1 MKTIE
6 ELKANGFTCHNLV
19 EVSQPTF
26 LFNEETGEIRYYDAL
41 NGLTGDINYPD
52 YQHKIVKTCMFT
64 TPSGQMGLSVEHF
77 NNCNLVAWYPCDDFV
92 NDGVI
97 IPFFRFAILK

>member
-6 ELKANGFTCHNLV
+6 ELKAAGLTCHNLV

-26 LFNEETGEIRYYDAL
+26 LFNEETNEIRYYDTST
-41 NGLTGDINYPD
+41 GLTGGVNYPN

-64 TPSGQMGLSVEHF
+64 SPSGQMGFSVEHF
-77 NNCNLVAWYPCDDFV
+77 NKCDLVAWYPCDDFV
-92 NDGVI
+92 NNEGIV
-97 IPFFRFAILK
+97 PFFRFAILK